1 MSRENFKVQS
11 GLNIPAL
18 TTAGV
23 VTVDSYG
30 TLSSVASLSISQGG
44 TGQTTAGAALNALL
58 PSQSGQSTLF
68 LTTDGSNPTWGQVF
82 YQTLQNAGT
91 PVTQRAKLNIV
102 GATFADD
109 PTNNVTTITI
119 TGGGG
124 SGSGASI
131 ALSMA
136 LAQNYGYPN

>member
-23 VTVDSYG
+23 VTVDQYG
-30 TLSSVASLSISQGG
+30 TLSSVSALSISQGG
-44 TGQTTAGAALNALL
+44 TGQTTASAALNALL

-68 LTTDGSNPTWGQVF
+68 LTTDGSSPKWGQIF
-82 YQTLQNAGT
+82 YQTIQNSGS
-91 PVTQRAKLNIV
+91 PVTQRKNLNIV
-102 GATFADD
+102 GATFTDD
-109 PTNNVTTITI
+109 PTSNVTTITI

-124 SGSGASI
+124 GSSGASI
-131 ALSMA
+131 AMSMA